1 MSDVLPLPGFAPD
14 SPGVRVIEV
23 GNVPVRIEVVRSV
36 RRHRTVAARPV
47 GGLLRVSIPAS
58 MSVRQEE
65 RWVREMARRHVRTLA
80 SATIDLDDRA
90 RTLSR
95 RYRLPVATSVR
106 WSEMESLW
114 GSCTMAEGTIRIS
127 SRVAGFPAWVL
138 DYLLVH
144 ELAHLV
150 VGDHS
155 PAFWAVVN
163 RYPKAERARG
173 YLIAKSGDDEDS
185 ARPARFELAERRRR
199 RRAVAVLLEDAAPRP
214 GRVELAEK
222 RARHPT
228 RRGRGSRTTPA
239 C

>member
-1 MSDVLPLPGFAPD
+1 M
-14 SPGVRVIEV
+14 
-23 GNVPVRIEVVRSV
+23 PVRIEVVRSV

-47 GGLLRVSIPAS
+47 GGVLRVSIPAS

-95 RYRLPVATSVR
+95 RYRLPIAASVR

-114 GSCTMAEGTIRIS
+114 GSCTMADGTIRIS

-155 PAFWAVVN
+155 PAFWEVVN

-173 YLIAKSGDDEDS
+173 YLIAKSGG
-185 ARPARFELAERRRR
+185 RRGLALRRRPSALR
-199 RRAVAVLLEDAAPRP
+199 ARRAGSPAARCGGTPR
-214 GRVELAEK
+214 GC
-222 RARHPT
+222 RATARSRRASRAARSHPT

>member
-47 GGLLRVSIPAS
+47 GGVLRVSIPAS

-95 RYRLPVATSVR
+95 RYRLPVA
-106 WSEMESLW
+106 
-114 GSCTMAEGTIRIS
+114 
-127 SRVAGFPAWVL
+127 
-138 DYLLVH
+138 D
-144 ELAHLV
+144 
-150 VGDHS
+150 VG
-155 PAFWAVVN
+155 AMV
-163 RYPKAERARG
+163 
-173 YLIAKSGDDEDS
+173 
-185 ARPARFELAERRRR
+185 
-199 RRAVAVLLEDAAPRP
+199 
-214 GRVELAEK
+214 
-222 RARHPT
+222 
-228 RRGRGSRTTPA
+228 
-239 C
+239 

>member
-1 MSDVLPLPGFAPD
+1 VSDVLPLPGFAPD
-14 SPGVRVIEV
+14 SPGVRVIDV
-23 GNVPVRIEVVRSV
+23 GNVPVRVEVVRSV

-47 GGLLRVSIPAS
+47 GGVLRVLIPAS

-90 RTLSR
+90 RTLSG

-106 WSEMESLW
+106 WCEMESLW

-155 PAFWAVVN
+155 PAFWEVVN

-173 YLIAKSGDDEDS
+173 YLIAKSGNDED
-185 ARPARFELAERRRR
+185 
-199 RRAVAVLLEDAAPRP
+199 
-214 GRVELAEK
+214 
-222 RARHPT
+222 
-228 RRGRGSRTTPA
+228 
-239 C
+239 